1 MEALGGF
8 SYAFNATMQIVTRK
22 TSVKKSYKVKVLSD
36 VLIKEFGK
44 GENFHSYSITGGEPL
59 IHYEFIKEL
68 AENLKK
74 SSKLRCRT

>member
-22 TSVKKSYKVKVLSD
+22 PVSKKSYKVKVLSD

-44 GENFHSYSITGGEPL
+44 GFSERNIA
-59 IHYEFIKEL
+59 EFRKFYHL
-68 AENLKK
+68 
-74 SSKLRCRT
+74 

>member
-44 GENFHSYSITGGEPL
+44 GFLGRN
-59 IHYEFIKEL
+59 L
-68 AENLKK
+68 ADFRKFYHFFLM
-74 SSKLRCRT
+74 SRFCRRDSKI

>member
-44 GENFHSYSITGGEPL
+44 GFSERN
-59 IHYEFIKEL
+59 L
-68 AENLKK
+68 ADFRKFYHFFLM
-74 SSKLRCRT
+74 SRFCRRVCKI